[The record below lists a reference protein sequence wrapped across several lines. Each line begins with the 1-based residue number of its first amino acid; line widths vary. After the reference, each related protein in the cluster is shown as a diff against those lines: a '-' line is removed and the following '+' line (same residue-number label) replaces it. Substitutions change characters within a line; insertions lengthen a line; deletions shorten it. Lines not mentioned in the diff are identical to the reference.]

1 MASPALD
8 EDFLRRLER
17 GTGGAQRSQGLDEVA
32 PTPPAHQATGDAV
45 ESDEQAS
52 DAPVSQ
58 RALLCLVLR
67 AAGSSEAA
75 GPRLQPLF
83 AKFLSVAAPPYMART
98 ASSRRF

>member
-1 MASPALD
+1 M
-8 EDFLRRLER
+8 
-17 GTGGAQRSQGLDEVA
+17 GGAQRSQGLDEVA

-52 DAPVSQ
+52 DALVSQ

-67 AAGSSEAA
+67 AARNSEAA
-75 GPRLQPLF
+75 GPRLQPPF
-83 AKFLSVAAPPYMART
+83 TKFLSPAAPVWMART

>member
-1 MASPALD
+1 MHAFGAPDA
-8 EDFLRRLER
+8 DFLRRRDR
-17 GTGGAQRSQGLDEVA
+17 GTGGAQRSQGLDDVA

-67 AAGSSEAA
+67 AAGNSEAA
-75 GPRLQPLF
+75 GD
-83 AKFLSVAAPPYMART
+83 ARSRCLR
-98 ASSRRF
+98 SSCP